1 MAKIGM
7 FFPVAAKIKSYGTDG
22 KPVYDAGIIIGAA
35 TLADMSF
42 DTADAELYA
51 DDTLVES
58 DTSITGYSGKMGVD
72 NFGSEQSAAKETELS
87 VIAYLTGQEVE
98 TGESA
103 DGYDEKLV
111 YTGALPPYVGL
122 GFIKNKI
129 IRGVKKYEV
138 TWCYKAQFKVPA
150 ESDKTKEK
158 GVSYSTSEIDYA
170 GYGIDVSGAEEP
182 QYIER
187 YYCSTKE
194 QAKALLIK
202 LANITEA
209 TTTSVG

>member
-7 FFPVAAKIKSYGTDG
+7 FYPVAATIAGYGADG
-22 KPVYDAGIIIGAA
+22 KPTYNAGIIIGAA
-35 TLADMSF
+35 ILADMSF
-42 DTADAELYA
+42 ENADAELYA
-51 DDTLVES
+51 DDVLKES

-98 TGESA
+98 TGSTD

-111 YTGALPPYVGL
+111 YTGALPPYVGF
-122 GFIKNKI
+122 GYVKHKV

-138 TWCYKAQFKVPA
+138 TWGHKAQFKVPA

-158 GVSYSTSEIDYA
+158 SLSYNTSEIEYT
-170 GYGIDVSGAEEP
+170 GYGIDVSGVEEP
-182 QYIER
+182 QFVER
-187 YYCSTKE
+187 YYCATKE
-194 QAKALLIK
+194 QAKALLYK

>member
-7 FFPVAAKIKSYGTDG
+7 FYPVAAKIKSYDTAL

-35 TLADMSF
+35 VLADVSYE
-42 DTADAELYA
+42 TADAELYA
-51 DDTLVES
+51 DDVLKES
-58 DTSITGYSGKMGVD
+58 DTSIIGYSGKLGVD
-72 NFGSEQSAAKETELS
+72 NFGSEQSAAEETELS

-98 TGESA
+98 TGESD

-111 YTGALPPYVGL
+111 HTGALPPYVGF
-122 GFIKNKI
+122 GYIKHKV

-138 TWCYKAQFKVPA
+138 TWCYKTQFKTPN

-158 GVSYSTSEIDYA
+158 GTSYSTSEIEYI
-170 GYGIDVSGAEEP
+170 GHGIDVSGAEEP
-182 QYIER
+182 QFVER

-194 QAKALLIK
+194 QAKTLLYK

-209 TTTSVG
+209 TTGA